1 MAGNSFGQIFR
12 LTSFGESHGPALGG
26 VLDGCPSGLP
36 IDLTAVQADLD
47 RRRPGQSGITTARKE
62 ADSFELLSGV
72 FEGRTTGA
80 PIGFII
86 RNRDERSSDYDAMAG
101 SFRPSHADYTTTA
114 KYGHRDHRGGGRSS
128 ARETVCRVFAGA
140 IARQLLTTVGVE
152 VGACVS
158 GVGPY
163 QFATA
168 DRFFSREEVD
178 ANILRC
184 PDETAADQMIRYIE
198 ELKSLGDT
206 TGGVITGFVRGMPAG
221 WGEPVFDKLH
231 ADLGKAMLSINAVH
245 GFEYGSGFAAAAMKG
260 SEHNDVFTTA
270 KAGRIVTRTNHSG
283 GIQGGISN
291 GMDIR
296 FRVAFKPVATLL
308 KPQETVD
315 T

>member
-26 VLDGCPSGLP
+26 ILDGCPSGLP

-163 QFATA
+163 QF
-168 DRFFSREEVD
+168 
-178 ANILRC
+178 
-184 PDETAADQMIRYIE
+184 
-198 ELKSLGDT
+198 
-206 TGGVITGFVRGMPAG
+206 
-221 WGEPVFDKLH
+221 
-231 ADLGKAMLSINAVH
+231 
-245 GFEYGSGFAAAAMKG
+245 
-260 SEHNDVFTTA
+260 
-270 KAGRIVTRTNHSG
+270 
-283 GIQGGISN
+283 
-291 GMDIR
+291 
-296 FRVAFKPVATLL
+296 
-308 KPQETVD
+308 
-315 T
+315 